1 MILEQYGPDQG
12 KTILCVPGTFME
24 GSCFGPL
31 VQQMPDCRMI
41 CVTLNGHHQG
51 SEFTSLDDEVDTL
64 ARMLKEKGITQF
76 DLALGLSL
84 GTVIALELAARPEI
98 QIDRLV
104 LDGAVNLYTSRCQ
117 PFEQMTTYFFLDIFR
132 KMLARNSRNPEKG
145 GSRAKWDMGWQKAA
159 SYVSSQSLRNIVG
172 ELVRYK
178 PKPGLTQPIC
188 LLYGSQEANYAACCK
203 AAENCFQNVKIDI
216 KKGHNHLTWL
226 GQHPEEYAGM
236 LYSVM
241 GR

>member
-1 MILEQYGPDQG
+1 MEQYGPDYG

-31 VQQMPDCRMI
+31 AQQMPDCRMI
-41 CVTLNGHHQG
+41 CVTLNGHHPG
-51 SEFTSLDDEVDTL
+51 SEFTSLDNEVETL
-64 ARMLKEKGITQF
+64 VHMLTERGVTQF

-84 GTVIALELAARPEI
+84 GTVVALELTARPGI

-104 LDGAVNLYTSRCQ
+104 LDGAVNLYTSKCQ
-117 PFEQMTTYFFLDIFR
+117 PLEQVTTYFFLNIFR
-132 KMLARNSRNPEKG
+132 KILAKNSRNPEKG

-159 SYVSSQSLRNIVG
+159 SYVSSRSLHNIVG
-172 ELVRYK
+172 ELVHYQ
-178 PKPGLTQPIC
+178 PKPGLKQPIF
-188 LLYGSQEANYAACCK
+188 LLYGSKEANYDACCK
-203 AAENCFQNVKIDI
+203 AAQSCFHEVHIDVKE
-216 KKGHNHLTWL
+216 GHNHLTWL

-236 LYSVM
+236 LYGVM